1 MIRRRKHTIVEMPPH
16 PRKYTG
22 EVYPGLGCFARR
34 GAQNDMADVAAFGL
48 GVEFRMSNMV
58 SKPAYS
64 YM

>member
-1 MIRRRKHTIVEMPPH
+1 MEMPPH
-16 PRKYTG
+16 PRTYTG
-22 EVYPGLGCFARR
+22 EVYPGLGCFAPR

-64 YM
+64 CM